1 MTADLYNENDA
12 RATYAK
18 SIKAHGSS
26 SVLGIRSGLVFAN
39 KLLYVACHGLEAQRL
54 VTKLTID
61 SRRIHGPGHHI
72 TINAKKLL
80 EDCKIRYI
88 KVYPI
93 GLCQA
98 LRYENNGETCIAQGK
113 AP

>member
-18 SIKAHGSS
+18 SIKAYGSS

-54 VTKLTID
+54 VT
-61 SRRIHGPGHHI
+61 
-72 TINAKKLL
+72 N
-80 EDCKIRYI
+80 
-88 KVYPI
+88 
-93 GLCQA
+93 QA
-98 LRYENNGETCIAQGK
+98 NN
-113 AP
+113 